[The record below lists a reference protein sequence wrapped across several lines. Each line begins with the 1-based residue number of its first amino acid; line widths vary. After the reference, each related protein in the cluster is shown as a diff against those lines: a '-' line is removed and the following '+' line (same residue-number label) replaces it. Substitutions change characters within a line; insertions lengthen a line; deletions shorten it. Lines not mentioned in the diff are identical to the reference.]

1 MPYRILV
8 TGVGGPAGRS
18 AARYFKSKGHTVI
31 GTDIREIAS
40 DADEFISV
48 PPALEAG
55 YATSLLQI
63 IRDRRPALLVP
74 TVTEELL
81 TVSRL
86 KGEIEA
92 LGCMVP
98 ISSPSAV
105 EVANDKLQTARFML
119 ERGVSVPR
127 TLGLETPR
135 HDVARDLG
143 LPLIAKPCF
152 GRGGRGV
159 SVHATLEDV
168 MRDDRKGILFQEFIP
183 GEEFDVNLFVADG
196 AGARAAV
203 SLRKTEMKEGLVG
216 NAVTVVRDT
225 NQEAVALCLRAASL
239 LGLEG
244 PLDFDVRLRKDGTPA
259 LLEINAR
266 LGGNSLHS
274 VEVLDSL
281 LGYLIEKT
289 EDRLGASPRHS
300 KA

>member
-1 MPYRILV
+1 MSYRILV

-31 GTDIREIAS
+31 GTDIREVAS

-48 PPALEAG
+48 PPALEPG
-55 YATSLLQI
+55 YTASLLQI

-81 TVSRL
+81 TVARL
-86 KGEIEA
+86 RGEIEG
-92 LGCMVP
+92 LGCMVS

-119 ERGVSVPR
+119 ERGVCVPITR
-127 TLGLETPR
+127 GLETPR

-159 SVHATLEDV
+159 AVHTTLDDV
-168 MRDDRKGILFQEFIP
+168 LREDRKGILFQEFIP
-183 GEEFDVNLFVADG
+183 GDEFDINLFVADG
-196 AGARAAV
+196 ARPRAAV
-203 SLRKTEMKEGLVG
+203 SLRKTELKEGLVG
-216 NAVTVVRDT
+216 NAVAVVRET
-225 NQEAVALCLRAASL
+225 NQEAVDLCLRAASL

-281 LGYLIEKT
+281 HGCFIERA
-289 EDRLGASPRHS
+289 EGRQEFAPRHS